1 MASFE
6 VEKGQA
12 TLILNVDKMQLAQ
25 ILLHSFS
32 FSQDCPSIRHPGTL
46 VCAEAT
52 QKILVYF
59 SSGSQIIV
67 EAAS

>member
-32 FSQDCPSIRHPGTL
+32 PKTVPPSD
-46 VCAEAT
+46 T
-52 QKILVYF
+52 QAPWYAPRLHRKYYYTFPQGVRL
-59 SSGSQIIV
+59 
-67 EAAS
+67 